1 MKMVKQSI
9 HSILLKN
16 EISALKSFNSNN
28 ILKLF
33 DVFQTQNNTYLI
45 TEYCDSGDLS
55 NRIKRRGRI
64 DEAESVRILKDI
76 VAGLNEIN
84 QKGINTYKHVGFI
97 HRDIKPANIL
107 LNGTTPKIA
116 DFGFAVLVN
125 SNDSRSQGKNFN
137 VGTPLYMSP
146 QALRQQGHNEKGDIW
161 AIGVMFFEMIYG
173 TT

>member
-84 QKGINTYKHVGFI
+84 
-97 HRDIKPANIL
+97 
-107 LNGTTPKIA
+107 
-116 DFGFAVLVN
+116 
-125 SNDSRSQGKNFN
+125 
-137 VGTPLYMSP
+137 
-146 QALRQQGHNEKGDIW
+146 
-161 AIGVMFFEMIYG
+161 
-173 TT
+173 